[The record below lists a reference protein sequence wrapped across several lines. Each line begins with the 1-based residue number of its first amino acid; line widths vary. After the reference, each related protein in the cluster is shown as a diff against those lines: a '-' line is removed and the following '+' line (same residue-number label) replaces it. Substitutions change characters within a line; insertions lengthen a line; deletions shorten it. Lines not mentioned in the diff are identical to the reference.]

1 LDSTTKGIKF
11 LEFALRPWDHFTVE
25 RDRAQAKLR
34 ENTDTCFTSNLK
46 LVQPRHG
53 YRFTADSVALA
64 EFIRIS
70 QSQTLL
76 DLCTG
81 VGVVALLAWHL
92 NPFRYAVGVE
102 LQSELA
108 ELARHNVRENHLS
121 DKIFVVQGDVRA
133 LSLKE
138 SANFGAIPSAEKFDV
153 ISANP
158 PFHKLGRGR
167 INPNSQRAVARHEIQ
182 LTLLQLVK
190 VCTHLLKP
198 RGQFYL
204 AHVPD
209 RRQEILLALDNHGF
223 RVRRMEYALPR
234 KNRLLIEA
242 VFHCS

>member
-1 LDSTTKGIKF
+1 LDSFTKGIKF
-11 LEFALRPWDHFTVE
+11 LEFAFSSCDHFSLGSCQ
-25 RDRAQAKLR
+25 AQAKLR
-34 ENTDTCFTSNLK
+34 VNTDTFYPSNLK

-70 QSQTLL
+70 PSQTLL

-92 NPFRYAVGVE
+92 NPFQYAVGLE

-121 DKIFVVQGDVRA
+121 DKIFVVQGDVRT

-138 SANFGAIPSAEKFDV
+138 SANSGAIPSEERFDV

-158 PFHKLGRGR
+158 PYRELCRGR
-167 INPNSQRAVARHEIQ
+167 INPDSQRAIARHEIQ

-190 VCTHLLKP
+190 ACTKFLKP
-198 RGQFYL
+198 HGQFYL
-204 AHVPD
+204 AHLPE
-209 RRQEILLALDNHGF
+209 RRQDILLALDNHDF
-223 RVRRMEYALPR
+223 RVRRMEYALPQ

-242 VFHCS
+242 VYQGG

>member
-1 LDSTTKGIKF
+1 
-11 LEFALRPWDHFTVE
+11 V
-25 RDRAQAKLR
+25 
-34 ENTDTCFTSNLK
+34 NTDTFYTSKLK
-46 LVQPRHG
+46 LVQPIHG

-70 QSQTLL
+70 PSQTLL

-81 VGVVALLAWHL
+81 VGVIALLVWHL
-92 NPFRYAVGVE
+92 TPFRYAVGVE

-108 ELARHNVRENHLS
+108 ELAIHNLRENHLS
-121 DKIFVVQGDVRA
+121 DKIFVVQGDVRT

-138 SANFGAIPSAEKFDV
+138 SAKSGAIPSEEKFDV

-158 PFHKLGRGR
+158 PYHTLGRGR
-167 INPNSQRAVARHEIQ
+167 INPDSQRAIARHEIE

-190 VCTHLLKP
+190 ACTQFLKP
-198 RGQFYL
+198 QGQFYL
-204 AHVPD
+204 AHVPE
-209 RRQEILLALDNHGF
+209 RQQEILLVLDNHGF

-242 VFHCS
+242 VFQCGCK

>member
-1 LDSTTKGIKF
+1 LGLK
-11 LEFALRPWDHFTVE
+11 
-25 RDRAQAKLR
+25 KLR
-34 ENTDTCFTSNLK
+34 ENTHTFHTSKLK

-53 YRFTADSVALA
+53 YRFAADSVALA

-70 QSQTLL
+70 PSQSLL

-81 VGVVALLAWHL
+81 VGVIAVLVWHL

-108 ELARHNVRENHLS
+108 ELALRNLRENHLS
-121 DKIFVVQGDVRA
+121 DKIFVVQGDVRT

-138 SANFGAIPSAEKFDV
+138 SAKSGAIPSEEKFDI

-158 PFHKLGRGR
+158 PYHTSGSGR
-167 INPNSQRAVARHEIQ
+167 ISPDSQTAIARHEIQ

-190 VCTHLLKP
+190 ACTQFLKP
-198 RGQFYL
+198 QGKFYL
-204 AHVPD
+204 AHLSE

-242 VFHCS
+242 VFQCG